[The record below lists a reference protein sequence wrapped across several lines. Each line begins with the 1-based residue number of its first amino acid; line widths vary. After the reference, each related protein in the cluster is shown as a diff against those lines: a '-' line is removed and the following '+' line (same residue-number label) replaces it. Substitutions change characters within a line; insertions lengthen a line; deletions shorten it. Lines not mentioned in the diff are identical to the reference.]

1 MKKLLYNITGW
12 LVKKTN
18 YTPELPLPI
27 QAITIAPEDLK
38 KFHAQH
44 IVPNQEWYSVQRWGK
59 PDCFVKQFKY
69 ELVDELLKEIQIKTK
84 ETSDGVIYSCDLVF
98 KSI

>member
-1 MKKLLYNITGW
+1 MKKILMKIIDW
-12 LVKKTN
+12 MVEKTN
-18 YTPELPLPI
+18 YTPPLPLSI
-27 QAITIAPEDLK
+27 QPTILKPKDLK

-44 IVPNQEWYSVQRWGK
+44 IVPNQEWYSVQRWGE

-69 ELVDELLKEIQIKTK
+69 ELVDELLKEIQIKVK
-84 ETSDGVIYSCDLVF
+84 ETPSGVIYSCDLLL